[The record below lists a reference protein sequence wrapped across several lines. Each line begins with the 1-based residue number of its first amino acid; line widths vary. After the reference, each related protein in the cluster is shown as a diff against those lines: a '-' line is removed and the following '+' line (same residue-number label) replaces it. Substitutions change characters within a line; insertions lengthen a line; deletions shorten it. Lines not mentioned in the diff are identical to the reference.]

1 MSSRFARACPPLF
14 HYSASSVVAAAH
26 PPLPSPSIS
35 CRWRGTIESGA
46 PPPRSSPPS
55 LSPQSHNII
64 LRSYLFLLLSFS
76 HPHPPYYSLFRSPFL
91 KQMMMMMMMMTI
103 MMMGRSTYQ
112 VIAISAVANTRA
124 RAQAAAAF
132 VVIVVDHQLL
142 SSRCR
147 RRHFRRCRGHCRGH
161 RR

>member
-1 MSSRFARACPPLF
+1 MCPPLF

-46 PPPRSSPPS
+46 PPRPSLPS

-64 LRSYLFLLLSFS
+64 LRSYLFSLLSFS

-91 KQMMMMMMMMTI
+91 KQMMMMMMITMMTI

-124 RAQAAAAF
+124 RARAAAAF

-147 RRHFRRCRGHCRGH
+147 RRRRRRCRCRCRGHCR
-161 RR
+161 